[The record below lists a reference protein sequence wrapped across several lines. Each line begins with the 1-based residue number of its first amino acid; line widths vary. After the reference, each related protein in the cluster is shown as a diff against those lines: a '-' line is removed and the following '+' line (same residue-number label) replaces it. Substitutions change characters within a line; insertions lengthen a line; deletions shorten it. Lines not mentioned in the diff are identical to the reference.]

1 MKQNLRLLLLTL
13 LCAVVTGVWGQVTV
27 AQGTF
32 NGKNNLITQ
41 GWSSTGTGLS
51 REDCIVIGAGE
62 NITSP
67 ALNLSGYTKVKITF
81 QARRFGNLTGSKA
94 TVDASIG
101 DTSMGTID
109 ITISSVGDVPGSI
122 EFEPTPDMTA
132 AKLVFTCTNATSPGS
147 THGAGIGTITILGY
161 DGTETK
167 APVFSPEPGAV
178 VAGTTITCTTETED
192 ATIYYT
198 TDGSTP
204 DEDSDEFPAAGVKI
218 TENTTFKAI
227 AIDAAGNS
235 SEVTT
240 AAYTIKVTSL
250 TTVSNKTWVFGAD
263 QNNAD
268 YTTNN
273 IVDNMEVCAGVTKGK
288 KNAGY
293 LEIDG
298 TMATTRLQ
306 VAVDKWL
313 HVKVAA
319 GSRVTFYVSSS
330 GSTAR
335 TVNITTD
342 AEGTDILGT
351 LNIEKG
357 SDNYKPYYYDYSGT
371 TDKDIYFY
379 VASGGQCHVVGAKVA
394 PIPDVAAPT
403 FDPEG
408 GEYTEAQSVTISCAT
423 EDVDIFYTLDGT
435 EPTDESDLYSGAIT
449 ISETTTLKAIAYNA
463 DGESSEVTSAT
474 YTITAPA
481 TAANIAEFKALDD
494 GTVATLTLT
503 NAQVLFAQGNN
514 IIVADASGGIVFF
527 KTNLGYKQ
535 WDVLNGT
542 IKAEY
547 TLYNGIPELTAVEE
561 SNITVTVGE
570 ETEPT
575 EFAATDAIEANI
587 CRYYTK
593 MSEVKLAAGSNA
605 KSFTATLPD
614 GSTFAVYNQLGV
626 VLTTPTEGTAY
637 NVYGVLGRYNKNF
650 QFWPIADFEVAETKA
665 DPELAFD
672 PTTVNLN
679 VGETANVTFSK
690 PNELVV
696 EFTNEDET
704 VATYANGVVTALK
717 AGTTTITATSEE
729 TELYNAGEAVLTITV
744 TEGSATDEN
753 YFVKVTKDAD
763 LTTGTYLIVYEDG
776 SLAFDGSL
784 ETLDAVRNT
793 IPVTISDDKIPST
806 QTTDAAT
813 FEIDVDAGTIYS
825 KSGYYIGKLSDGNG
839 MNTSDEEAY
848 TNEISIDENGN
859 ANIMSGNAY
868 LRYNATSG
876 QERFRYFKSAT
887 YTAQKAIQLYKLV
900 EPEDASITVEIT
912 PVGYAT
918 LFYSD
923 KNLIVPEGV
932 VAKKFILVVETPPSN
947 DPAPMMNSKRADE
960 STTIEEVAIET
971 GDIIPAG
978 TGVVIEAIEKSEKN
992 QTFEFAV
999 ATLSEPLDVDANN
1012 ILYGSDEPTM
1022 TNEIVE
1028 GDNLYYV
1035 LSTDKNGENVGFY
1048 WGAKKGV
1055 AFMNGAHKA
1064 FLAIPKSSGVNA
1076 SSFVFDE
1083 LTGIR
1088 AITVDSTEGAEGVY
1102 TLSGMR
1108 IDGKQLP
1115 KGIYIVNGKKMVIK

>member
-13 LCAVVTGVWGQVTV
+13 LCAVVTGVWGQTTV
-27 AQGTF
+27 AEGTF
-32 NGKNNLITQ
+32 DGKNGNYTT
-41 GWSSTGTGLS
+41 GWTTTGTGVS
-51 REDCIVIGAGE
+51 RSDCIVIGKDE

-67 ALNLSGYTKVKITF
+67 ALDLSGYTKVKIRF
-81 QARRFGNLTGSKA
+81 KGRRFGSLSGSKA

-101 DTSMGTID
+101 SESMGTID
-109 ITISSVGDVPGSI
+109 ITSGSVGDVPGDI
-122 EFEPTPDMTA
+122 EFVPTSDMTA
-132 AKLVFTCTNATSPGS
+132 AQLVFTCTNATSAGS
-147 THGAGIGTITILGY
+147 THGAGINTITILGY
-161 DGTETK
+161 TSSDVEVA

-178 VAGTTITCTTETED
+178 VAGTTITCSTETED

-204 DEDSDEFPAAGVKI
+204 DEDSDEFPAAGVEI
-218 TENTTFKAI
+218 DEATTFKAI

-235 SEVTT
+235 SDVTT
-240 AAYTIKVTSL
+240 AAYTIKVTAL
-250 TTVSNKTWVFGAD
+250 TTVSNKTWAFGAD
-263 QNNAD
+263 QYNAD
-268 YTTNN
+268 YTNNN
-273 IVDNMEVCAGVTKGK
+273 IVDNMEVCAGVTKSK

-330 GSTAR
+330 GSAAR

-379 VASGGQCHVVGAKVA
+379 VAGGGQCHVVGAKVA
-394 PIPDVAAPT
+394 PMPDVAAPT

-449 ISETTTLKAIAYNA
+449 ISETATLKAIAYNA

-527 KTNLGYKQ
+527 RTNLGYEQ

-575 EFAATDAIEANI
+575 EFAAADAIEANI

-605 KSFTATLPD
+605 KSFTATLSD

-626 VLTTPTEGTAY
+626 ELTTPTEGTAY
-637 NVYGVLGRYNKNF
+637 NVYGVLGRYNKNL

-665 DPELAFD
+665 DPDLAFD
-672 PTTVNLN
+672 PTTGELN
-679 VGETANVTFSK
+679 VGETANVTFSN
-690 PNELVV
+690 PNDLDV

-729 TELYNAGEAVLTITV
+729 TELYKAGEVVLTITV
-744 TEGSATDEN
+744 TEGSATDEG
-753 YFVKVTKDAD
+753 YFVKVTADTD
-763 LTTGTYLIVYEDG
+763 LTSGTYLIVYEDG
-776 SLAFDGSL
+776 LLAFDGSL
-784 ETLDAVRNT
+784 GTLDATQNT
-793 IPVTISDDKIPST
+793 ISVTISDDMIPRT
-806 QTTDAAT
+806 QATDAAT
-813 FEIDVDAGTIYS
+813 FTIDVEEGTILS
-825 KSGYYIGKLSDGNG
+825 KSGFYIGKTADSNG
-839 MNTSDEEAY
+839 MDVTDDEEKAY
-848 TNEISIDENGN
+848 TNTISIDADGN
-859 ANIMSGNAY
+859 ANIKGSGGAY

-876 QERFRYFKSAT
+876 QERFRYYKSAS
-887 YTAQKAIQLYKLV
+887 YTSQKAIQLYKLV
-900 EPEDASITVEIT
+900 EPEATSIMVDIT

-918 LFYSD
+918 LYYSD

-932 VAKKFILVVETPPSN
+932 VAKRYGLNSYNELVEITPALEAGETIPSDN
-947 DPAPMMNSKRADE
+947 AVVLEATAS
-960 STTIEEVAIET
+960 IEET
-971 GDIIPAG
+971 
-978 TGVVIEAIEKSEKN
+978 T
-992 QTFEFAV
+992 TFEFV
-999 ATLSEPLDVDANN
+999 IDDSQTISMDSEWSNN
-1012 ILYGSDEPTM
+1012 LLRGSDEPTM

-1048 WGAKKGV
+1048 WGAKKGA

-1088 AITVDSTEGAEGVY
+1088 AITIENAEGAEGVY